1 MLNGEIKLQPNNSS
15 LTKELHGW
23 VVYATASKV
32 LNYDWNFS
40 EFDPQWWYFYLSA
53 LVPKQ
58 RNRTEL
64 SWKADAKRNEKTFQ
78 SLRLSQKAKIITNK
92 EATLPKDM
100 AFLLISQKRVEKIIS
115 RSNYPLVFGERMKK
129 PFYLPTYPLSLSLSL
144 SFKTIKAKNPFQDNF
159 FGAVLFAAKTVSS
172 RKTKIHKY

>member
-32 LNYDWNFS
+32 LNYDWTFS

-64 SWKADAKRNEKTFQ
+64 SWKADAKRNEKTFTFLTK
-78 SLRLSQKAKIITNK
+78 SPDLSYTPLRNHQMNPWEGSSMWKKTPFN
-92 EATLPKDM
+92 D
-100 AFLLISQKRVEKIIS
+100 LIIIS
-115 RSNYPLVFGERMKK
+115 PIGFIGTKK
-129 PFYLPTYPLSLSLSL
+129 
-144 SFKTIKAKNPFQDNF
+144 
-159 FGAVLFAAKTVSS
+159 G
-172 RKTKIHKY
+172 